1 MAATVASLAYDGAQ
15 TPRVEGNRKT
25 QTWKVTFDSSY
36 VTGGYPVTPSMFGL
50 NEVIEWLD
58 VALSSAAHPVVW
70 DQVNSKLKVF
80 TAQGAEVA
88 GATNLSAVFVLC
100 QVYGV

>member
-1 MAATVASLAYDGAQ
+1 MALTIATQALDGSQ
-15 TPRVEGNRKT
+15 VPRVEGNRRT

-36 VTGGYPVTPSMFGL
+36 PTGGYAITPANFGL
-50 NEVIEWLD
+50 SVAIEWLD

-70 DQVNSKLKVF
+70 DNVNSKLKVF

-88 GATNLSAVFVLC
+88 NLTNLSTVFVLC
-100 QVYGV
+100 QVYGE